1 MMSKHD
7 DQAAPGKDQEPM
19 RSAND
24 GSAGDYEGRPSGTG
38 RKERVQVGDLAPDF
52 TLSDQSGTPVH
63 LGGFVGKTCIVLYFY
78 PRDNTSICTA
88 EACAFR
94 DNYEVFK
101 DVGADV
107 IGVSSDS
114 VESHQQFAADYQLP
128 FTLLS
133 DTDSEIRKRYG
144 VPTAFGLPGRVTYV
158 IDRQGIVRHI
168 FFSQFASEKHVTQ
181 ALQAVQSIREED
193 TLN

>member
-1 MMSKHD
+1 MMSKRD
-7 DQAAPGKDQEPM
+7 DSAGPGKDPEPM
-19 RSAND
+19 RFANH
-24 GSAGDYEGRPSGTG
+24 GGAGDYEDRPYWTK
-38 RKERVQVGDLAPDF
+38 RKERVQVGDVAPDF
-52 TLSDQSGTPVH
+52 TLPDQSGAPVR
-63 LGGFVGKTCIVLYFY
+63 LEDLVGKTCIVLYFY

-107 IGVSSDS
+107 IGISSDS
-114 VESHQQFAADYQLP
+114 VESHQQFAAAHQLP

-133 DTDSEIRKRYG
+133 DADSEIRKRYG
-144 VPTAFGLPGRVTYV
+144 VPTAFGLPGRVTYI

-168 FFSQFASEKHVTQ
+168 FFSQFASDKHVTQ
-181 ALQAVQSIREED
+181 ALQAVQSIQEED
-193 TLN
+193 I

>member
-7 DQAAPGKDQEPM
+7 DQAGPDKDQVPM
-19 RSAND
+19 HFAND
-24 GSAGDYEGRPSGTG
+24 GGAGGYEGQPSGAR
-38 RKERVQVGDLAPDF
+38 RKERVQVGDVAPDF
-52 TLSDQSGTPVH
+52 TLSDQSGEPVR
-63 LGGFVGKTCIVLYFY
+63 LGDFVGKTCIVLYFY
-78 PRDNTSICTA
+78 PRDNTSICAA

-101 DVGADV
+101 DVGAEV

-114 VESHQQFAADYQLP
+114 VESHQQFAAAYQLP

-133 DTDSEIRKRYG
+133 DADSEIRKRYG
-144 VPTAFGLPGRVTYV
+144 VPTAFGLPGRVTYI
-158 IDRQGIVRHI
+158 IDRRGIVRHI

-193 TLN
+193 L